1 MRLLTFLMATL
12 VALPLTAATRYS
24 IAAENTGFFT
34 QPQFNAIVLAEGLQR
49 RIDIVHP
56 ETPFAYDVLLSL
68 LSDDG
73 GATFIALNT
82 ELKTWFRKE
91 SAPLLGRP
99 RIFAKSPIERRT
111 VRDVSVTTSEE
122 PSDPI
127 AGFHVRKYVVKSSF
141 SVRQGRGAA
150 RIDALFGTTAIVWTT
165 DAIDAALAVRV
176 VDLTTGLPE
185 VDAQLAPA
193 LAKIPGFPLKTTLTA
208 TRAYRGGPPQTF
220 TIAATISDIRTID
233 APPHAFEKPKGYV
246 EQTPIIGA
254 PAR

>member
-1 MRLLTFLMATL
+1 MRPRFEAT
-12 VALPLTAATRYS
+12 
-24 IAAENTGFFT
+24 
-34 QPQFNAIVLAEGLQR
+34 VLAEGSQR
-49 RIDIVHP
+49 RIDVVHP
-56 ETPFAYDVLLSL
+56 ETPFTYDVLLSL

-99 RIFAKSPIERRT
+99 RIFGGRPNQRQS

-127 AGFHVRKYVVKSSF
+127 GGFAVHKYVVKTSF
-141 SVRQGRGAA
+141 MVREGQGAA

-165 DAIDAALAVRV
+165 DAL
-176 VDLTTGLPE
+176 LN
-185 VDAQLAPA
+185 PA
-193 LAKIPGFPLKTTLTA
+193 LAKIPGFPLRTTLTA

-220 TIAATISDIRTID
+220 TISATISDIRTVD

-246 EQTPIIGA
+246 EQAPIIGA
-254 PAR
+254 PVR